1 MRVNKTLYVLCS
13 LFLGGVGI
21 HKFYAD
27 KVWQGVLHLVFFW
40 TTIPTII
47 SIIHGIIIIFTTK
60 VIKMAI
66 YLYQIT
72 AIQNLISNFRN
83 YL

>member
-27 KVWQGVLHLVFFW
+27 KSVARRASFSVLLDYYS
-40 TTIPTII
+40 TII

-60 VIKMAI
+60 VD
-66 YLYQIT
+66 
-72 AIQNLISNFRN
+72 QNGYIFIPNNRHPKI
-83 YL
+83 

>member
-1 MRVNKTLYVLCS
+1 MFF
-13 LFLGGVGI
+13 FLGGVGI

-60 VIKMAI
+60 ADQMAI

-72 AIQNLISNFRN
+72 AIQKFNQ
-83 YL
+83 

>member
-47 SIIHGIIIIFTTK
+47 SIFLSLIHI
-60 VIKMAI
+60 
-66 YLYQIT
+66 
-72 AIQNLISNFRN
+72 
-83 YL
+83 

>member
-1 MRVNKTLYVLCS
+1 MRVNKTLYVLCA

-27 KVWQGVLHLVFFW
+27 KVEQGVLHLVFW
-40 TTIPTII
+40 TLIPTIV

-60 VIKMAI
+60 ADNNGYIFI
-66 YLYQIT
+66 P
-72 AIQNLISNFRN
+72 R
-83 YL
+83 

>member
-47 SIIHGIIIIFTTK
+47 SIIHGIIII
-60 VIKMAI
+60 
-66 YLYQIT
+66 
-72 AIQNLISNFRN
+72 
-83 YL
+83 

>member
-27 KVWQGVLHLVFFW
+27 KVWQGVFHLVFFW

-47 SIIHGIIIIFTTK
+47 SIIHGIIVIFTTK
-60 VIKMAI
+60 ADQYGYI
-66 YLYQIT
+66 YIP
-72 AIQNLISNFRN
+72 NKRHP
-83 YL
+83 

>member
-21 HKFYAD
+21 HKFYA
-27 KVWQGVLHLVFFW
+27 KTKCVRRLHLVFFW

-47 SIIHGIIIIFTTK
+47 SIFHGIIIIFTTK
-60 VIKMAI
+60 MIKMAI

-72 AIQNLISNFRN
+72 SK
-83 YL
+83 

>member
-1 MRVNKTLYVLCS
+1 MRVNKHYMYYVLYFWVVS
-13 LFLGGVGI
+13 AFI
-21 HKFYAD
+21 NFT

-60 VIKMAI
+60 AD
-66 YLYQIT
+66 
-72 AIQNLISNFRN
+72 QNGYIFIPNNRHPKI
-83 YL
+83 

>member
-47 SIIHGIIIIFTTK
+47 SIIHGIIYTK
-60 VIKMAI
+60 
-66 YLYQIT
+66 
-72 AIQNLISNFRN
+72 
-83 YL
+83 

>member
-60 VIKMAI
+60 
-66 YLYQIT
+66 
-72 AIQNLISNFRN
+72 S
-83 YL
+83 

>member
-72 AIQNLISNFRN
+72 AIQKFNQ
-83 YL
+83 

>member
-40 TTIPTII
+40 TTIQPLFQF
-47 SIIHGIIIIFTTK
+47 SM
-60 VIKMAI
+60 V
-66 YLYQIT
+66 L
-72 AIQNLISNFRN
+72 S
-83 YL
+83 

>member
-27 KVWQGVLHLVFFW
+27 AVWQGVLHLVFFW

-47 SIIHGIIIIFTTK
+47 SIFHGIIIIFTTK
-60 VIKMAI
+60 AD
-66 YLYQIT
+66 
-72 AIQNLISNFRN
+72 QNGYIFIPNNRHPKI
-83 YL
+83 

>member
-47 SIIHGIIIIFTTK
+47 SIFHGIIIIFTTK
-60 VIKMAI
+60 AIKMAI

-72 AIQNLISNFRN
+72 AIQKFNQ
-83 YL
+83 